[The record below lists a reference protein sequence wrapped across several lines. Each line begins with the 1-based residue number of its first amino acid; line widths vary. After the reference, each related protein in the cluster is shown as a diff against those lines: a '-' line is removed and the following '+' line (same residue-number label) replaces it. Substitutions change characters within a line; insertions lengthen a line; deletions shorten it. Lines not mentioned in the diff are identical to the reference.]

1 MGSKKFIQLSISTDS
16 TTSFG
21 NQNNSNMGNATSWL
35 PDEKNPLIHPY
46 GQYLWTMD
54 RDFEKEAK
62 VDIWSLLGSLGE
74 YFEDRKRNIREANFS
89 DELNQHFEFYLLVFL
104 LAILFFALLIVT
116 VDCLG
121 AELRRCRNKRRGY
134 EPMHLVVSPSV

>member
-1 MGSKKFIQLSISTDS
+1 
-16 TTSFG
+16 
-21 NQNNSNMGNATSWL
+21 MGNATSWL
-35 PDEKNPLIHPY
+35 PDEKTPLIHPY

-104 LAILFFALLIVT
+104 LAILFFAILIVT